1 MDKNEIICRIS
12 KLRTRAN
19 FSARKLSQ
27 EIGMNDGYINRLE
40 CKRDFLPTIL
50 VLLDIIEV
58 CGSTPAEFFYPVM
71 EDYQKDQEIIKLLN
85 KTNST
90 TKDAVLT
97 ILKEN
102 QKVDK

>member
-1 MDKNEIICRIS
+1 MDLEEIITRIS
-12 KLRTRAN
+12 KLRMQAKL
-19 FSARKLSQ
+19 SARQLSQ
-27 EIGMNDGYINRLE
+27 EIEMNDSYINALE
-40 CKRDFLPTIL
+40 SKRNFVPNLL
-50 VLLDIIEV
+50 VVLKIIEV